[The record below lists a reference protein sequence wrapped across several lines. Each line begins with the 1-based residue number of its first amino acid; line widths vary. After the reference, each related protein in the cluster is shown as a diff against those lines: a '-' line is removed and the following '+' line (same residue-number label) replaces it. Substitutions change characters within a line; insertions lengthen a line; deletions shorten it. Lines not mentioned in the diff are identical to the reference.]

1 MEQICN
7 IIQRQKVATANA
19 PTAKAA
25 VSKTEQNASRNIA
38 TALLEFHKTNPHAFE
53 DKRNP
58 HFKNQYA
65 SLESVINTV
74 RTASQFGLT
83 FTQEMD
89 FEGDITFVRT
99 VMMHSS
105 GDTRVSRTKIVSKDP
120 NDPQKQGS
128 AISYAKRYGLQS
140 IFGLPSDD
148 DDGEI
153 ANKAA
158 TTKPKNKPD
167 GESDLD
173 KAIQNAKSIKE
184 LGQIWNKYEPNDDAT
199 KQKFTDKRG
208 ELER

>member
-1 MEQICN
+1 MEQIGN
-7 IIQRQKVATANA
+7 IIQRQKIA
-19 PTAKAA
+19 PTDAPKTAQN
-25 VSKTEQNASRNIA
+25 VSQNIA

-65 SLESVINTV
+65 SLESVIKTV

-89 FEGDITFVRT
+89 FEGDVTFVRT

-153 ANKAA
+153 ANKAD
-158 TTKPKNKPD
+158 TTKPKNKPSA
-167 GESDLD
+167 ESDLD
-173 KAIQNAKSIKE
+173 KAINNAKSIKE
-184 LGQIWNKYEPNDDAT
+184 LGQVWNKYQPSDDAT

-208 ELER
+208 ELEQ